1 MKLAEWRKEQ
11 GISHY
16 SLGSM
21 LGIKSINPATNSQRY
36 CLESKEKR
44 FPKPKM
50 VKKILEVTKGK
61 VTLEDLYNAWWEYE
75 ESKK

>member
-1 MKLAEWRKEQ
+1 MILKQDHIKKE
-11 GISHY
+11 ILDY
-16 SLGSM
+16 F
-21 LGIKSINPATNSQRY
+21 KSINPATNSQRY

-61 VTLEDLYNAWWEYE
+61 VTLQDLYESWWDYE
-75 ESKK
+75 KNK

>member
-1 MKLAEWRKEQ
+1 
-11 GISHY
+11 
-16 SLGSM
+16 M

-44 FPKPKM
+44 YPTPSM

-61 VTLEDLYNAWWEYE
+61 VTLQDLYESWWDYE
-75 ESKK
+75 ENK

>member
-1 MKLAEWRKEQ
+1 MTLAEWRKKQ

-16 SLGSM
+16 TLGTM
-21 LGIKSINPATNSQRY
+21 LGINSINPATNSMRY

-44 FPKPKM
+44 FPKPRM

-61 VTLEDLYNAWWEYE
+61 VSLQDLYESWCDYE
-75 ESKK
+75 ENK